1 MVLHDVNL
9 AARFCDHALLLF
21 EDGRH
26 GVGPCA
32 QWLTSEQLGRLYGH
46 PMQWVDG
53 AAHPVWVPA

>member
-1 MVLHDVNL
+1 V
-9 AARFCDHALLLF
+9 
-21 EDGRH
+21 
-26 GVGPCA
+26 